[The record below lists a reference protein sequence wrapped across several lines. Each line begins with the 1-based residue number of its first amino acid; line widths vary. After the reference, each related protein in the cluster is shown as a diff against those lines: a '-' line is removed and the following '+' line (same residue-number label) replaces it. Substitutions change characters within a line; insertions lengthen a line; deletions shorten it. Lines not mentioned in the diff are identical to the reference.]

1 LETYFFLIIFSPTAY
16 HDLNS
21 CDTDVRYYAPCCYD
35 LATGC
40 ARKLYEMKIFR
51 DLGDDA
57 LKLLETDPAL
67 FLSPFRFLSYRML
80 TAP

>member
-1 LETYFFLIIFSPTAY
+1 
-16 HDLNS
+16 
-21 CDTDVRYYAPCCYD
+21 

-40 ARKLYEMKIFR
+40 ARKLYAMKIFR

-67 FLSPFRFLSYRML
+67 FLSPFRFLSYRMQ